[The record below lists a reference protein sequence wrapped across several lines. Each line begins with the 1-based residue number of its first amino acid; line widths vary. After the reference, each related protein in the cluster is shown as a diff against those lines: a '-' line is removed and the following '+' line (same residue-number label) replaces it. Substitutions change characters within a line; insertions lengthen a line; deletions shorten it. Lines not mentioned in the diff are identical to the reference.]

1 MNTAPIYSNLF
12 MLEHISFGEALH
24 GNYLERRYMATIE
37 ERVSAIEGTIPH
49 LATKADLKDLEVRLT
64 RTMYML
70 GVGLLIT
77 FFSVVVNILVSIL
90 R

>member
-1 MNTAPIYSNLF
+1 
-12 MLEHISFGEALH
+12 
-24 GNYLERRYMATIE
+24 MATIE

>member
-1 MNTAPIYSNLF
+1 
-12 MLEHISFGEALH
+12 
-24 GNYLERRYMATIE
+24 MATIE
-37 ERVSAIEGTIPH
+37 ERVSVIEGTIPH